1 MPRRGSNPR
10 DSPADG
16 RPEPIAD
23 AFATPASAQAY
34 NERISASNE
43 RAALRIILDGCNA
56 ALDGYPQTEE
66 EDAKMMEDGRLFTAL
81 PRNARM
87 AIKLRR
93 NEKRILLRTI
103 RVCEQA
109 LQQESQMGVLN

>member
-34 NERISASNE
+34 NERISPSNE
-43 RAALRIILDGCNA
+43 RAALGAILDGCNA
-56 ALDGYPQTEE
+56 ALDAYPQSEA
-66 EDAKMMEDGRLFTAL
+66 EDAALMENGRLFAQL
-81 PRNARM
+81 SRNERM
-87 AIKLRR
+87 AVKLRR

>member
-1 MPRRGSNPR
+1 M
-10 DSPADG
+10 
-16 RPEPIAD
+16 
-23 AFATPASAQAY
+23 AQAY
-34 NERISASNE
+34 NERVSASNE
-43 RAALRIILDGCNA
+43 RAALRIVLDGCNA

-103 RVCEQA
+103 RVCEQELA
-109 LQQESQMGVLN
+109 EFDVSEARL